1 MQAAIDFCASHSP
14 EVVARERS
22 DFLRRAVAKSKELEE
37 EERKLKMGLSERRRT
52 VLAPKRMKL
61 FQWMMEISEFGDKG
75 LFEDVCSGFDLT
87 GTLPE
92 SNTFAKKMRPA
103 SLPTDALR
111 NVADK
116 ARQALLISM
125 KGSGD
130 AELDEGVYMATMK
143 ELDKGFLRGP
153 VAPESLPPG
162 ATLTRRFGVVQG
174 GKVRPIDDYKAS
186 LVNAS
191 VTQPEMVCLHSVD
204 HIAGLGAQ
212 LIRAH
217 AMRGKNVS
225 LLAKCW
231 DLASAYKQVPLSE
244 DAFKYDSFLV
254 VFNPRTGK
262 GEIFQ
267 QLVLP
272 FGSIASVTAFLRC
285 ALAIWHIGSSLLH
298 YTWTSYFDDFL
309 SLTEESLGPH
319 LEMCVSLFFQLL
331 GWGLSLDKLVPY
343 STCCKVLGV
352 ELDLTKTP
360 GGTFAIANTVSRKD
374 ELKDTLQ
381 HILNEGFL
389 GRSEAERLRGRLQF
403 ASNQLFGR
411 RFRNCLRELNK
422 HINRGMKTLSADLRS
437 ALTALKCL
445 IDANVPRGYS
455 GIGGQLYDM
464 NGECLGFFSEK
475 VSDSLL
481 ESIKRPD
488 QLTVIFELEGLAVAA
503 GLQVFSQIITGKRVI
518 VFTDNQ
524 AVQSCIVKCKSANEH
539 MDSMIRRICSLE
551 ESMGLL
557 AWLERVPSQSN
568 PADEMSRS
576 HYHMFYVRSS
586 FVAFDLTIMAASSET
601 PDNADVSI
609 ASSPATP
616 RPSSFPDAATTPQLP
631 EFVCTSFQA
640 RAVADN
646 AAASASAEMM
656 RTPPSFQEI
665 LLPTLTLTVQISKAI
680 EVAETLQILRDSIP
694 TECATAYVA
703 FERSLE
709 HVQAAIKD
717 LHVAHDRAL
726 NLVRTEFQQHS
737 SDFGRL
743 PLMDAD

>member
-1 MQAAIDFCASHSP
+1 MTDGENPDEEARDLPLPRDIDGDVAHESGSEAGDRLDEVDRVAWRDLEHAAS
-14 EVVARERS
+14 
-22 DFLRRAVAKSKELEE
+22 ELADTWNDSLVE
-37 EERKLKMGLSERRRT
+37 
-52 VLAPKRMKL
+52 PDL
-61 FQWMMEISEFGDKG
+61 FGGPDMEIQCDPDSSAPEQVDGNSDPAVEHKPTVEQLAAFDGMINQAILSAQLNDG
-75 LFEDVCSGFDLT
+75 L
-87 GTLPE
+87 TLPWE
-92 SNTFAKKMRPA
+92 EGIFKTIFQDEP
-103 SLPTDALR
+103 L
-111 NVADK
+111 
-116 ARQALLISM
+116 QALLISM

-217 AMRGKNVS
+217 AMRGKNVL

-360 GGTFAIANTVSRKD
+360 SGTFAIANTVSRKD

-381 HILNEGFL
+381 HVLSEGFL

-464 NGECLGFFSEK
+464 YGECLGFFSEK

-488 QLTVIFELEGLAVAA
+488 QITVIFELEGLAIAA
-503 GLQVFSQIITGKRVI
+503 GMQVFSQIITGKRVI

-524 AVQSCIVKCKSANEH
+524 AVQSCIVKCKSANDH

-568 PADEMSRS
+568 PADELSRS
-576 HYHMFYVRSS
+576 EMESWHELKR
-586 FVAFDLTIMAASSET
+586 ARIDLLKVWEQCKAEPIDTSLHSGEWRE
-601 PDNADVSI
+601 DVS
-609 ASSPATP
+609 
-616 RPSSFPDAATTPQLP
+616 
-631 EFVCTSFQA
+631 
-640 RAVADN
+640 
-646 AAASASAEMM
+646 
-656 RTPPSFQEI
+656 
-665 LLPTLTLTVQISKAI
+665 
-680 EVAETLQILRDSIP
+680 
-694 TECATAYVA
+694 
-703 FERSLE
+703 
-709 HVQAAIKD
+709 
-717 LHVAHDRAL
+717 
-726 NLVRTEFQQHS
+726 
-737 SDFGRL
+737 
-743 PLMDAD
+743 

>member
-1 MQAAIDFCASHSP
+1 
-14 EVVARERS
+14 
-22 DFLRRAVAKSKELEE
+22 
-37 EERKLKMGLSERRRT
+37 
-52 VLAPKRMKL
+52 
-61 FQWMMEISEFGDKG
+61 MEIFEFGDKG

-343 STCCKVLGV
+343 SICCKVLGV
-352 ELDLTKTP
+352 ELDLTRAP
-360 GGTFAIANTVSRKD
+360 SGTFAIANTVSRKD

-381 HILNEGFL
+381 HVLNEGFL
-389 GRSEAERLRGRLQF
+389 SRSEAERLRGRLQF

-437 ALTALKCL
+437 ALTALKFL
-445 IDANVPRGYS
+445 IDANVPRVVETRHFEWVHLYVDAAYEPQGYS

-464 NGECLGFFSEK
+464 SGECLGFFSEK
-475 VSDSLL
+475 VSDALL

-488 QLTVIFELEGLAVAA
+488 QLTVIFELEGLAIAA
-503 GLQVFSQIITGKRVI
+503 GMQVAENAT
-518 VFTDNQ
+518 
-524 AVQSCIVKCKSANEH
+524 
-539 MDSMIRRICSLE
+539 
-551 ESMGLL
+551 
-557 AWLERVPSQSN
+557 
-568 PADEMSRS
+568 AD
-576 HYHMFYVRSS
+576 
-586 FVAFDLTIMAASSET
+586 
-601 PDNADVSI
+601 
-609 ASSPATP
+609 
-616 RPSSFPDAATTPQLP
+616 
-631 EFVCTSFQA
+631 
-640 RAVADN
+640 
-646 AAASASAEMM
+646 ASAAMT
-656 RTPPSFQEI
+656 RTPPSFQDI

-680 EVAETLQILRDSIP
+680 EVAETLQTLRDSIP

-709 HVQAAIKD
+709 HVQAAIRD

-726 NLVRTEFQQHS
+726 NLVRSEFQQHS
-737 SDFGRL
+737 EDFGRL

>member
-1 MQAAIDFCASHSP
+1 MFGSSRRKYTLLVHNVPALQELAVECDNSHEHEPWGATSHGWATALETAYPWELCRAIGAKIALQLQQFGALCTTPSFALQTLQLENIRHDTGVQTSYRAAPLLSEFKEVISWPIDKPLPPFARPLSSPTVGNVASKNFRTIGVHRTPEEFVKEACKAKHPNTACDMLPEPMQAAIDFCASHSP
-14 EVVARERS
+14 DMLARERS

-52 VLAPKRMKL
+52 ILAPKRMKL

-111 NVADK
+111 SVADK

-130 AELDEGVYMATMK
+130 AELDEGVYLATMK

-153 VAPESLPPG
+153 VEPESLPPG

-174 GKVRPIDDYKAS
+174 GKVPPIDDYKAS

-217 AMRGKNVS
+217 ARRGRNVS

-352 ELDLTKTP
+352 ELDLTKAP
-360 GGTFAIANTVSRKD
+360 SGTFAIANTVSRKD
-374 ELKDTLQ
+374 ELRDTLQ
-381 HILNEGFL
+381 QVLQEGFL

-411 RFRNCLRELNK
+411 RFRN
-422 HINRGMKTLSADLRS
+422 
-437 ALTALKCL
+437 
-445 IDANVPRGYS
+445 
-455 GIGGQLYDM
+455 
-464 NGECLGFFSEK
+464 
-475 VSDSLL
+475 
-481 ESIKRPD
+481 
-488 QLTVIFELEGLAVAA
+488 
-503 GLQVFSQIITGKRVI
+503 
-518 VFTDNQ
+518 
-524 AVQSCIVKCKSANEH
+524 
-539 MDSMIRRICSLE
+539 
-551 ESMGLL
+551 
-557 AWLERVPSQSN
+557 
-568 PADEMSRS
+568 
-576 HYHMFYVRSS
+576 
-586 FVAFDLTIMAASSET
+586 
-601 PDNADVSI
+601 
-609 ASSPATP
+609 
-616 RPSSFPDAATTPQLP
+616 
-631 EFVCTSFQA
+631 
-640 RAVADN
+640 
-646 AAASASAEMM
+646 
-656 RTPPSFQEI
+656 
-665 LLPTLTLTVQISKAI
+665 
-680 EVAETLQILRDSIP
+680 
-694 TECATAYVA
+694 
-703 FERSLE
+703 
-709 HVQAAIKD
+709 
-717 LHVAHDRAL
+717 
-726 NLVRTEFQQHS
+726 
-737 SDFGRL
+737 
-743 PLMDAD
+743 